1 MKVTKYPII
10 DNLPAG
16 SVKVSQYAADNKCTV
31 AYVYVKH
38 TRNKADYSI
47 YQYQG
52 INFVILNTI
61 PVSVSG

>member
-1 MKVTKYPII
+1 MKVTKYPTVDI
-10 DNLPAG
+10 LPAG
-16 SVKVSQYAADNKCTV
+16 AVKVSQYAADNHCTV

-52 INFVILNTI
+52 INFIVSNTI